1 MCKCSKYK
9 TRIIQLIMGCI
20 ELYSTCLVSI
30 MYLMGYMLRY
40 DNTVG
45 WYNLAIYQN
54 IAINI
59 DKDINRMQKYCKI
72 MRNNIIV
79 NVIDIYYAHKKFK
92 FLISSKTKS
101 VVLSNC
107 RSLLWTY
114 SMSNCLFVAWH
125 LMFYLGSM
133 CPRVP
138 T

>member
-1 MCKCSKYK
+1 M
-9 TRIIQLIMGCI
+9 
-20 ELYSTCLVSI
+20 
-30 MYLMGYMLRY
+30 
-40 DNTVG
+40 
-45 WYNLAIYQN
+45 YQN

-79 NVIDIYYAHKKFK
+79 NVIDIYYTHKKFK

-114 SMSNCLFVAWH
+114 SMSNCLFVA
-125 LMFYLGSM
+125 
-133 CPRVP
+133 
-138 T
+138 

>member
-79 NVIDIYYAHKKFK
+79 NVIDIYYTHKKFK

-125 LMFYLGSM
+125 LMFYLGRM
-133 CPRVP
+133 CPIVA

>member
-1 MCKCSKYK
+1 MCKCIKYK
-9 TRIIQLIMGCI
+9 TRIIQHIMGCI

-79 NVIDIYYAHKKFK
+79 NVIYIYYTHKKSK
-92 FLISSKTKS
+92 SLISSKTKS
-101 VVLSNC
+101 VALSNC
-107 RSLLWTY
+107 RCLLWTY

-125 LMFYLGSM
+125 LISYLGRM
-133 CPRVP
+133 RPRVA